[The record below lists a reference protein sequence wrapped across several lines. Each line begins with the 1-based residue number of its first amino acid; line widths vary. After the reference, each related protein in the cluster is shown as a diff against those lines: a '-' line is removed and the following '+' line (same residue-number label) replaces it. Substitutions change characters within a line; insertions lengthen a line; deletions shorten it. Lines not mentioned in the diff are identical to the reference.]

1 MLRYLWTGHVGIEL
15 DDSDAEN
22 SQVTREAPGRH
33 QEAWIS
39 HPCPQVAAQAPQAN
53 VPDARL
59 ERPRAGGKRQRV
71 KSAEE
76 EHEVVSVQAAA
87 WLRGCELRS

>member
-22 SQVTREAPGRH
+22 SQVTRDAPGMH

-39 HPCPQVAAQAPQAN
+39 HPWPQVPAQAPQAN

-59 ERPRAGGKRQRV
+59 ERPRAGKRQRV